1 MRGIRTHSDFF
12 NDTVDT
18 KHRKGRSK
26 TLHQSRNLAILYRY
40 YYYSK
45 FTKMRYDLVIEAL
58 SNEFY
63 LSHITLVELINDN
76 IEVLS
81 KVKKESPSIA
91 FLKTNYKHYNWSLN
105 DIEFIKK
112 N

>member
-1 MRGIRTHSDFF
+1 MRGIRTHSNFF
-12 NDTVDT
+12 NDTVET

-45 FTKMRYDLVIEAL
+45 FTKMKYDSIMETL

-63 LSHITLVELINDN
+63 ISTVTLAEMISNN
-76 IEVLS
+76 TEVLS

-91 FLKTNYKHYNWSLN
+91 CLKTNYKHYNWSLN
-105 DIEFIKK
+105 DVEFLKK